1 MKYDTNW
8 DVIVVGAGPAGI
20 KAGEELAKRGLKT
33 LVIDRKQEIGAPKRC
48 GEGLSDRW
56 IAISGLEVDP
66 TWARQRINGAIL
78 ISPKGKQVWIDTEK
92 IGKGGGY
99 IIERKMWEKFLAA
112 NAIRAGAKFML
123 KANVHDVIKE
133 DEYVKG
139 IKVNYMGDELEL
151 RSKIVVAADGV
162 DSRIGRMAGLNTTLP
177 LVEMDSGFQ
186 YEMAGV
192 KLLDPNK
199 MELYF
204 GSEIAPRGYIWVFP
218 KGKDVAN
225 VGVGINGAHD
235 KTARYYLDKWIEE
248 NEERFKDA
256 SVIEINAGGI
266 PVTSPVEEF
275 VGNGIMLT
283 GDAARMVNPIHGGG
297 MGTALEAAG
306 MLADVAKDAI
316 SSGDVS
322 KEKLQRYQDIWM
334 EKHGDEFRKILKVR
348 HFFEKLNDDQ
358 LEAIADM
365 VLKGGLTPDVLV
377 DLGHGKGLTQI
388 IKALIKASPSA
399 AKFLMGFLKG

>member
-1 MKYDTNW
+1 MKYDKEW

-48 GEGLSDRW
+48 GEGLSMRW
-56 IAISGLEVDP
+56 IKISGLEPEP
-66 TWARQRINGAIL
+66 TWARQYINGAIL
-78 ISPKGKQVWIDTEK
+78 ISPKGKKIVIDTDK
-92 IGKGGGY
+92 LGKGSGY
-99 IIERKMWEKFLAA
+99 IIERKMFEKFLAA

-123 KANVHDVIKE
+123 KANVYDLVIE
-133 DEYVKG
+133 DDYVRG
-139 IKVNYMGDELEL
+139 VRVNYMGDDLEL
-151 RSKIVVAADGV
+151 RAKIVVAADGV

-177 LVEMDSGFQ
+177 LTEMDSGFQ

-192 KLLDPNK
+192 ELLDPNK

-204 GSEIAPRGYIWVFP
+204 GNEVAPRGYVWVFP

-225 VGVGINGAHD
+225 VGIGINGANE

-248 NEERFKDA
+248 NWDRFKNA

-266 PVTSPVEEF
+266 PVTKPVDEF

-306 MLADVAKDAI
+306 MLADVAKEAI
-316 SSGDVS
+316 ASGDVS
-322 KEKLQRYQDIWM
+322 KEKLKKFQDMWM
-334 EKHGDEFRKILKVR
+334 EKHGEVFAKILKVR
-348 HFFEKLNDDQ
+348 HFFERLNDEQ

-365 VLKGGLTPDVLV
+365 ALKGGLTPDVLV
-377 DLGHGKGLTQI
+377 DLGHGKGLVEVA
-388 IKALIKASPSA
+388 KALLKASPAA
-399 AKFLMGFLKG
+399 AKLVWEFIKG

>member
-1 MKYDTNW
+1 MKYDIDW

-20 KAGEELAKRGLKT
+20 KAGEELVKRGLKT

-56 IAISGLEVDP
+56 IKIADLPVEP

-78 ISPKGKQVWIDTEK
+78 VSPSGKIISVNTEEL
-92 IGKGGGY
+92 GKGGGY
-99 IIERKMWEKFLAA
+99 IIERKMWEKLLAA
-112 NAIRAGAKFML
+112 KAIRAGTKFML
-123 KANVHDVIKE
+123 KANVIDVIKE
-133 DEYVKG
+133 DGYVKG
-139 IKVNYMGDELEL
+139 VKVNYMGDILEL
-151 RSKIVVAADGV
+151 RTKIVVAADGV

-204 GSEIAPRGYIWVFP
+204 GTEVAPRGYVWIFP
-218 KGKDVAN
+218 KGDDVAN
-225 VGVGINGAHD
+225 VGIGINGNHD

-248 NEERFKDA
+248 HKDRFEMA
-256 SVIEINAGGI
+256 SVIEVNAGGI
-266 PVTSPVEEF
+266 PVTKPVDEF

-297 MGTALEAAG
+297 MGTALEAAS
-306 MLADVAKDAI
+306 MLADVAREAIDA
-316 SSGDVS
+316 GDVS
-322 KEKLQRYQDIWM
+322 KEKLEKYHKMWM
-334 EKHGDEFRKILKVR
+334 DKHGEEFAKILRVR
-348 HFFEKLNDDQ
+348 HFVEKLNDAQ
-358 LEAIADM
+358 LEAVADM
-365 VLKGGLTPDVLV
+365 VIKGGLKPEILV
-377 DLGHGKGLTQI
+377 DLGHGKGLVEVA
-388 IKALIKASPSA
+388 KALVKASPSA
-399 AKFLMGFLKG
+399 AKFVMEFLK